1 MKRICNVMKAMDKAT
16 RPLTP
21 TATSILEANTSHA
34 SKYKARWTG
43 GDKYQVT
50 GVWQDQHVVDVRN
63 NNCSCR
69 KWELIGIPCKHAI
82 ATLNEMT
89 KNSEDV
95 TNIYRWVD
103 LRKKR
108 KKTEDERMSR
118 SQRGSSSQTT
128 NQDEGI
134 RVGKDGAKKLTR
146 KYGKVTCSKCKNT
159 GESAF
164 TPLKKMVIWN
174 RRSRFSSGLNIQEE
188 YGNFENLCSFKIHH
202 SGLFMKNRG
211 VTYEYGAVDYYDFVD
226 MDVFSIHELADM
238 VRELDNQHSEP
249 ISFKFH
255 IPGTQLDVG
264 LLPLLTDGDVHVM
277 SGFVKENKVLEIYV
291 EHRQSTVNQILQDDI
306 ESEFGYTDSDD
317 DETEDGIVGANDL
330 LYDKNNIVDE
340 PDVDMSNFISVLD
353 HVVERDPNTIPIP
366 DSFENLHVDD
376 DELNVIDTQVL
387 DSIVVEGDKRKEMLQ
402 ILAKPDICSHGE
414 AHLPAFR
421 LGQKFKNKEDV
432 KHLVKL
438 HSIHTKRALYFGKND
453 KTRIRV
459 KCKGVVADLTQS
471 GPWKKAKLNC
481 KKIVVPS
488 TTSTCPWVLFIS
500 RKNVEDEWMVKTLVS
515 DHTCAYSRE
524 IKACTAE
531 FMGKNLIGQVERNP
545 TIPVRALHEELQ
557 KKYEVGFSR
566 MKAFRA
572 KQIAQKHVFG
582 DFQKQYALLWDY
594 GLELKRTNVG
604 TTFKIDVYSEP
615 NVNSQTRMFKRVY
628 VCLGPLKLGFKV
640 GLRDFLGFDGCF
652 LKGPYPGQI
661 LSAVGLDS
669 NNGIYPLAYS
679 IVESEN
685 TASWTWFL
693 DCLAEDLDLNASS
706 NFTFISDRQ
715 KGLTNAIAKIFPNAE
730 HRSCLKHIHE
740 NMRRFWSDTEYKN
753 LLWDSATTTTTPHFD
768 NAMELFRQ
776 FDVEAYE
783 WLKKI
788 PPEQWSLSHFSGR
801 AKTDSLTSNV
811 CEVFNSKILDARD
824 KPVITCLEYIREYPM
839 KRIVVVQKAIDKCK
853 GPLTPTA
860 TNLLEP
866 IMKEATQNVCIF
878 NGLDKTQVTTPRKDQ
893 YVVNL
898 KEKTCTCRYWELTG
912 IVCSHAVSA
921 IWDKINR
928 GGKKVPEIEAWVH
941 PVYWLET
948 WADMYSFKVDPINGR
963 TMWSKAPCPT
973 TLTAPKHQ
981 IQVGRPK
988 K

>member
-1 MKRICNVMKAMDKAT
+1 M
-16 RPLTP
+16 
-21 TATSILEANTSHA
+21 
-34 SKYKARWTG
+34 
-43 GDKYQVT
+43 
-50 GVWQDQHVVDVRN
+50 
-63 NNCSCR
+63 
-69 KWELIGIPCKHAI
+69 
-82 ATLNEMT
+82 
-89 KNSEDV
+89 
-95 TNIYRWVD
+95 
-103 LRKKR
+103 
-108 KKTEDERMSR
+108 
-118 SQRGSSSQTT
+118 
-128 NQDEGI
+128 
-134 RVGKDGAKKLTR
+134 
-146 KYGKVTCSKCKNT
+146 KVTHKGRSRT
-159 GESAF
+159 
-164 TPLKKMVIWN
+164 KKMVIWN
-174 RRSRFSSGLNIQEE
+174 RRSCFSSELNIQEE
-188 YGNFENLCSFKIHH
+188 YGKFENLCSFKIHH

-277 SGFVKENKVLEIYV
+277 SGFIKENKVLDIYV
-291 EHRQSTVNQILQDDI
+291 EHRQSTVNQILEDDI

-317 DETEDGIVGANDL
+317 DETEDGIVGAKDL

-353 HVVERDPNTIPIP
+353 HVVERDPNTIRIP

-387 DSIVVEGDKRKEMLQ
+387 DSIVVEGDKRKEMLK
-402 ILAKPDICSHGE
+402 ILAKPVICSHGE
-414 AHLPAFR
+414 VHLPAFR

-432 KHLVKL
+432 KQLVKL
-438 HSIHTKRALYFGKND
+438 HSIHTKRALYFDKND

-471 GPWKKAKLNC
+471 GPWTKVKLNC
-481 KKIVVPS
+481 KKKVVAS

-500 RKNVEDEWMVKTLVS
+500 RKNIEDEWMVKTVPGNKS
-515 DHTCAYSRE
+515 MHSR
-524 IKACTAE
+524 IH
-531 FMGKNLIGQVERNP
+531 GKNLIGQVERNP

-604 TTFKIDVYSEP
+604 TTFKVDVYSEP

-628 VCLGPLKLGFKV
+628 VCLGPLKLGFKA

-715 KGLTNAIAKIFPNAE
+715 MGLTNAIAKIFPNAE

-740 NMRRFWSDTEYKN
+740 NMRRFWSDTEYRN

-824 KPVITCLEYIREYPM
+824 KPVITCLEYIREYLM

-912 IVCSHAVSA
+912 IVCSHAVST

-941 PVYWLET
+941 PIYWLET

-988 K
+988 KKRKRAQGEVVTTGKNLSRKYITVTCSKCGNKGHNQRSCKGQGGENDVRNDGKRVKNKGKSVPRRSNLQQRPYSNNKLSGPIPASLGNRTGNLPRFNAIWIFRDDEEKKIEGRPIWISREVATAIKMQLILVYNDD

>member
-1 MKRICNVMKAMDKAT
+1 MYKIIGRYF
-16 RPLTP
+16 LS
-21 TATSILEANTSHA
+21 SIPSERTNLKVSH
-34 SKYKARWTG
+34 
-43 GDKYQVT
+43 
-50 GVWQDQHVVDVRN
+50 
-63 NNCSCR
+63 
-69 KWELIGIPCKHAI
+69 
-82 ATLNEMT
+82 
-89 KNSEDV
+89 
-95 TNIYRWVD
+95 
-103 LRKKR
+103 
-108 KKTEDERMSR
+108 
-118 SQRGSSSQTT
+118 
-128 NQDEGI
+128 
-134 RVGKDGAKKLTR
+134 
-146 KYGKVTCSKCKNT
+146 T
-159 GESAF
+159 GESTF

-291 EHRQSTVNQILQDDI
+291 EHRESTVNQILQDDI

-353 HVVERDPNTIPIP
+353 HVVERVPNTIPIP

-376 DELNVIDTQVL
+376 DELNIIDTQVL

-432 KHLVKL
+432 KQ
-438 HSIHTKRALYFGKND
+438 
-453 KTRIRV
+453 V

-471 GPWKKAKLNC
+471 GPWIKAKLNC

-604 TTFKIDVYSEP
+604 TTFKVDVYSEP

-628 VCLGPLKLGFKV
+628 VCLGPLKLGFKA
-640 GLRDFLGFDGCF
+640 GLGDFLGFDGCF
-652 LKGPYPGQI
+652 LKGPYPASFENLDIFALAVKKTGHICPCCFRKQCCQKLDIFALGQI
-661 LSAVGLDS
+661 SYAVKITNKVKEPQCCQRS
-669 NNGIYPLAYS
+669 QC
-679 IVESEN
+679 
-685 TASWTWFL
+685 FL
-693 DCLAEDLDLNASS
+693 
-706 NFTFISDRQ
+706 FT
-715 KGLTNAIAKIFPNAE
+715 
-730 HRSCLKHIHE
+730 
-740 NMRRFWSDTEYKN
+740 M
-753 LLWDSATTTTTPHFD
+753 D
-768 NAMELFRQ
+768 N
-776 FDVEAYE
+776 
-783 WLKKI
+783 
-788 PPEQWSLSHFSGR
+788 
-801 AKTDSLTSNV
+801 
-811 CEVFNSKILDARD
+811 
-824 KPVITCLEYIREYPM
+824 
-839 KRIVVVQKAIDKCK
+839 
-853 GPLTPTA
+853 
-860 TNLLEP
+860 
-866 IMKEATQNVCIF
+866 
-878 NGLDKTQVTTPRKDQ
+878 
-893 YVVNL
+893 
-898 KEKTCTCRYWELTG
+898 
-912 IVCSHAVSA
+912 
-921 IWDKINR
+921 
-928 GGKKVPEIEAWVH
+928 
-941 PVYWLET
+941 
-948 WADMYSFKVDPINGR
+948 
-963 TMWSKAPCPT
+963 
-973 TLTAPKHQ
+973 
-981 IQVGRPK
+981 
-988 K
+988 

>member
-1 MKRICNVMKAMDKAT
+1 MAIIDHLTVQLYMDEVELDPEGSHLLARLSGNNKV
-16 RPLTP
+16 
-21 TATSILEANTSHA
+21 IGNEADEDDDSHA
-34 SKYKARWTG
+34 
-43 GDKYQVT
+43 
-50 GVWQDQHVVDVRN
+50 
-63 NNCSCR
+63 
-69 KWELIGIPCKHAI
+69 
-82 ATLNEMT
+82 
-89 KNSEDV
+89 
-95 TNIYRWVD
+95 
-103 LRKKR
+103 
-108 KKTEDERMSR
+108 
-118 SQRGSSSQTT
+118 
-128 NQDEGI
+128 
-134 RVGKDGAKKLTR
+134 KL
-146 KYGKVTCSKCKNT
+146 KVTTGKN
-159 GESAF
+159 
-164 TPLKKMVIWN
+164 MVIWN
-174 RRSRFSSGLNIQEE
+174 RRSRFSKEPNLQEE
-188 YGNFENLCSFKIHH
+188 YGKYENLCSFKIHH

-211 VTYEYGAVDYYDFVD
+211 VTYEYRAIDYYDYVD

-249 ISFKFH
+249 ISFHFH
-255 IPGTQLDVG
+255 IPGTQLDFG

-277 SGFVKENKVLEIYV
+277 SGFVKENKVLDIY
-291 EHRQSTVNQILQDDI
+291 DDI
-306 ESEFGYTDSDD
+306 ESDFRETDSDD
-317 DETEDGIVGANDL
+317 NESEDGNSL
-330 LYDKNNIVDE
+330 LYDKNNVLDE
-340 PDVDMSNFISVLD
+340 PEVDMSNFISVLD
-353 HVVERDPNTIPIP
+353 HEVERDPNTIPIP
-366 DSFENLHVDD
+366 DSFENFNSE
-376 DELNVIDTQVL
+376 DELDVIDTQVL
-387 DSIVVEGDKRKEMLQ
+387 DAIGTRGRNCRKILQNLLFVHMAKSIYQHSD
-402 ILAKPDICSHGE
+402 
-414 AHLPAFR
+414 
-421 LGQKFKNKEDV
+421 
-432 KHLVKL
+432 LVKN
-438 HSIHTKRALYFGKND
+438 SRTKMM
-453 KTRIRV
+453 V
-459 KCKGVVADLTQS
+459 KCNGVVADLTQS
-471 GPWKKAKLNC
+471 GPWTKSKLNC
-481 KKIVVPS
+481 KKKVVAS

-500 RKNVEDEWMVKTLVS
+500 RKNTEEDWMVKTVVS
-515 DHTCAYSRE
+515 DHNCSYSRE

-531 FMGKNLIGQVERNP
+531 FMGNNLIGQVERKP

-557 KKYEVGFSR
+557 KKYE
-566 MKAFRA
+566 
-572 KQIAQKHVFG
+572 
-582 DFQKQYALLWDY
+582 KQYALLWDY

-604 TTFKIDVYSEP
+604 TTFKVDVYSEP

-628 VCLGPLKLGFKV
+628 VCLGPLKLGFKA
-640 GLRDFLGFDGCF
+640 GLRDFLGLDGCF

-669 NNGIYPLAYS
+669 NNGIYPIAYS
-679 IVESEN
+679 IVEKEN
-685 TASWTWFL
+685 TDSWTWFL
-693 DCLAEDLDLNASS
+693 DCLAEVLDLNASS
-706 NFTFISDRQ
+706 NFTFIPDRQ
-715 KGLTNAIAKIFPNAE
+715 KGLSNAMSKIFPNAK

-740 NMRRFWSDTEYKN
+740 NMRRFWSDTEYRN

-824 KPVITCLEYIREYPM
+824 KPVITCLEYIREYLM
-839 KRIVVVQKAIDKCK
+839 KRIVVVQKAINKCK

-866 IMKEATQNVCIF
+866 IMKEATQN
-878 NGLDKTQVTTPRKDQ
+878 VTTPRKDQ

-941 PVYWLET
+941 PVYWLKT

-988 K
+988 KKRKRAHSEVVTTGKNLSRKYITVTCSKCGNKWHNQRSCKGQGGENDVRNDGKGVKKKGKSVV